1 MAIIQSLNNRVF
13 LEWIPCNTLCIYL
26 KWKCGRIIVDMRQMF
41 IGKCQVNVK
50 FIKIYDDT
58 FILKIYMHKMSGRVY
73 TKL

>member
-1 MAIIQSLNNRVF
+1 
-13 LEWIPCNTLCIYL
+13 
-26 KWKCGRIIVDMRQMF
+26 MRQMF